1 MMERAY
7 QQLLNNRG
15 TEKRIKETEGNK
27 EGLED
32 TLLYDNFFPS
42 RTTTSPQKIE

>member
-15 TEKRIKETEGNK
+15 SEKKISETESK
-27 EGLED
+27 KGLED

-42 RTTTSPQKIE
+42 RTTTSPQKNE